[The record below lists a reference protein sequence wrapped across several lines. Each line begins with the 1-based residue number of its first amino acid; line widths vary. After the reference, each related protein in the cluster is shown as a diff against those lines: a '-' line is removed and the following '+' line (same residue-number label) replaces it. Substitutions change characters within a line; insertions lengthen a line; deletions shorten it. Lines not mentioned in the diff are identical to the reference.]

1 MAALHADGS
10 VDISI
15 PGVGIY
21 PRVARSAV
29 RLLNGAP
36 APAFALM
43 VDMVAPRF
51 GEASKPASVLREQ
64 GYPRTY
70 RGDGQEAHGYE
81 GYEQLLDQL
90 LAHTLQRLGG

>member
-64 GYPRTY
+64 GYPPHIVEMVKRLMATKGMSSSY
-70 RGDGQEAHGYE
+70 SEA
-81 GYEQLLDQL
+81 
-90 LAHTLQRLGG
+90 